1 MCSQDKR
8 KQIKET
14 LFSNDKNLSWLKKK
28 LNQKLHRDI
37 DVYYLLSD
45 KSINFDIEIAD
56 AIEEIFKSEGFITSD
71 NERFTKLNTQ
81 LFHLNEAV
89 SHSLSVIHDTVESF
103 FENDGKFDFN
113 EKRKIANIVDE
124 FESAIAAKIDH
135 IRKVVT
141 R

>member
-1 MCSQDKR
+1 MCSVEKR
-8 KQIKET
+8 LQIKET
-14 LFSNDKNLSWLKKK
+14 LLRNNKTIAWLQTQLKRAGFPVD
-28 LNQKLHRDI
+28 L
-37 DVYYLLSD
+37 YYLLSE
-45 KSINFDIEIAD
+45 KSMNFDVTIAD
-56 AIEEIFKSEGFITSD
+56 EIEKIFKKEGIIASD

-81 LFHLNEAV
+81 LFHLNESV

-113 EKRKIANIVDE
+113 EKRKIANVIDE
-124 FESAIAAKIDH
+124 FEISIAAKIEH